1 MLQLRTRN
9 LKPPLLGEILR
20 RREPLCQ
27 IRQHSRGVSHLMLT
41 EEIQQMVSQYVMNT
55 YDRFPLAITRGRG
68 CRVYDAEGREYLD
81 CVAGIAVNT
90 LGYGHPDLVAAI
102 ERQVRH
108 LIHTSNLYYTENQ
121 GQLARRLV
129 EQSFADKVFF
139 CNSGAE
145 ANEAAIKLAR
155 RYAHQH
161 FGPSRSE
168 IITMVNSFHG
178 RTMATLTATGQTKV
192 QEGFEPLLPG
202 FTYVPLNNIESL
214 EKALSD
220 RTAAVMLELI
230 QGEGGV
236 VVANQAYLR
245 AVRDLCSQRDI
256 VLIVDEVQTGMG
268 RTGTLFAYDQF
279 GIQPDV
285 MTLAKGLGGGLPI
298 GACLATDKVAKVFE
312 PGSHASTFGGNPLA
326 CAAALEVLQILL
338 EGGELERSGEKGA
351 YLEKG
356 LRALKERI
364 PLIKDVRGMGLLQGI
379 ELSID
384 GKPIVM
390 DCLARRVIIN
400 CTMGR
405 VLRLVPPLII
415 QIGEIDHLLTVLSD
429 VLTKQLNNTKH

>member
-1 MLQLRTRN
+1 
-9 LKPPLLGEILR
+9 
-20 RREPLCQ
+20 
-27 IRQHSRGVSHLMLT
+27 MLT
-41 EEIQQMVSQYVMNT
+41 EEIQQIVSEYVMNT
-55 YDRFPLAITRGRG
+55 YDRLPLAITRGRG
-68 CRVYDAEGREYLD
+68 CHVYDAEGREYLD

-108 LIHTSNLYYTENQ
+108 LIHTSNLYYTEPQ

-155 RYAHQH
+155 RYAHQQ
-161 FGPSRSE
+161 FGPGRSE
-168 IITMVNSFHG
+168 MVTMVNSFHG
-178 RTMATLTATGQTKV
+178 RTLATLTATGQTKV
-192 QEGFEPLLPG
+192 QEGFDPLLPG
-202 FTYVPLNNIESL
+202 FTHVPINNFEAL
-214 EKALSD
+214 EKAVSD

-236 VVANQAYLR
+236 VMADRAYLR
-245 AVRDLCSQRDI
+245 AVRDLCTQKDI
-256 VLIVDEVQTGMG
+256 LLIVDEVQTGMG

-298 GACLATDKVAKVFE
+298 GACLATNKVAEVFG
-312 PGSHASTFGGNPLA
+312 PGTHASTFGGNPLA
-326 CAAALEVLQILL
+326 CAAALEVLRILL
-338 EGGELERSGEKGA
+338 DGGELERSREKGL

-356 LRALKERI
+356 LQALKEGI

-379 ELSID
+379 ELTID
-384 GKPIVM
+384 GKSIVK
-390 DCLARRVIIN
+390 DCLARRLMIN
-400 CTMGR
+400 CTMGQ